1 MKDSLKRIATKLN
14 PFGNAPAKAVE
25 SVPAAPVMEVEDDA
39 VAYDAAFAED
49 MINKM
54 TDRIELLNGQVSGLV
69 KINHTLVAQ
78 MTQAKATIAA
88 LRKQPKNRYWGTRA
102 GQGK

>member
-1 MKDSLKRIATKLN
+1 MKVSLRALAAKLRS
-14 PFGNAPAKAVE
+14 PRNAPANAVQ
-25 SVPAAPVMEVEDDA
+25 SVPAAPVMEVEADDDA

-49 MINKM
+49 LINKM

-78 MTQAKATIAA
+78 MTQASATIAA
-88 LRKQPKNRYWGTRA
+88 LRKQPKNRYWNQRA
-102 GQGK
+102 GK